1 MLPVNG
7 SLHEHQHLTFVLV
20 RGSWAEAGYLREI
33 AAALQRQGHDVHLP
47 EYPSHETDSNS
58 SITHEEI
65 TDAIAGYI
73 LAWNLQDVV
82 LVGHSF
88 GGSIVQTTAQLIPD
102 RIKRLVFMN
111 AFVLLDGESVAD
123 QLPPIIYEAFN
134 ELRQESGD
142 DTIMLPYDLY
152 RDIFV
157 NLASGTLAR
166 HLYSRLRPEPAG
178 PLFESLDLKLF
189 YTLQIPRSYL
199 YLTTDG
205 FLPEGE
211 EYSWHPHMSG
221 RLGIFRIIKVEGDHM
236 STVKTYPALIAHKL
250 IEASRD

>member
-1 MLPVNG
+1 MILVNG
-7 SLHEHQHLTFVLV
+7 PITEPQHLTFVLV
-20 RGSWAEAGYLREI
+20 RGAWANAGYLREI
-33 AAALQRQGHDVHLP
+33 AAALQREGHDVHLP
-47 EYPSHETDSNS
+47 EYPGYGTNSNP
-58 SITHEEI
+58 SITHAEI
-65 TDAIAGYI
+65 TEAVAGYI
-73 LAWNLQDVV
+73 LSWDLQDVV

-88 GGSIVQTTAQLIPD
+88 GGSIIQTTAQLVPD

-157 NLASGTLAR
+157 NLASGPLAR
-166 HLYSRLRPEPAG
+166 HLHSLLGPEPAA

-189 YTLQIPRSYL
+189 YTLRIPRSYL

-211 EYSWHPHMSG
+211 DYGWHPHMSG
-221 RLGIFRIIKVEGDHM
+221 RLGIFRLIKVEGDHM
-236 STVKTYPALIAHKL
+236 STVKTNPALIAHKL